1 VCAAPT
7 TTRKKESPALA
18 RIKKRGGGE
27 RRERW
32 ENSIYAALPYFSIC
46 YVYTPPR
53 SFRGLARFFFFF
65 RFYEIPFIFE
75 RDSRRSPYMLTR
87 KKGRTRAQ
95 KWTRTPIAECAF
107 RHLIRDRT
115 APINNPIRAS
125 GREKKKKERNRGR
138 SG

>member
-1 VCAAPT
+1 V
-7 TTRKKESPALA
+7 
-18 RIKKRGGGE
+18 
-27 RRERW
+27 RRPDDNPEKGK
-32 ENSIYAALPYFSIC
+32 
-46 YVYTPPR
+46 PR
-53 SFRGLARFFFFF
+53 SRSDKKKGGWGAKRKMGKQHLRGTPVFFNLLRIHPSSLVSRLSTLFFFF